1 MKFIV
6 LVLFSVV
13 VLFSGSKNFLFLA
26 DYSVNRNFYEQ
37 LCINKNKPEMSTLET
52 VERNLQVA
60 LNAWSEEINVSDL
73 PKALQ
78 RKHRVVSEKT
88 SALVYDIHQYLA
100 TERRV
105 GRPAGGLTKTTVR
118 NELKNAT
125 PEQIAA
131 IAKILGKEAEISPIS
146 ADVENNKEV
155 NDNE

>member
-1 MKFIV
+1 MTE
-6 LVLFSVV
+6 
-13 VLFSGSKNFLFLA
+13 N
-26 DYSVNRNFYEQ
+26 Q
-37 LCINKNKPEMSTLET
+37 TKPELSPLET
-52 VERNLQVA
+52 VEQNLKTA
-60 LNAWSEEINVSDL
+60 LNAWTEEINVSEL
-73 PKALQ
+73 PKVLQ

-88 SALVYDIHQYLA
+88 AALMYEVRQYLT

-131 IAKILGKEAEISPIS
+131 IAKILGKEADVSPIS
-146 ADVENNKEV
+146 ADVENTKEV